1 MKTRQVAF
9 VTGAGRGIGRGIALA
24 LAKEGFIVAGNGR
37 SFNPE
42 DTHKGLFEVKKTIE
56 QAGGTFFPIKG
67 DVSSDQDR
75 QFMVDAII
83 QEYGHIDVLVNNAGV
98 APLKRL
104 DMLETTEESYD
115 RVMDINLKG
124 PFFLTQMIAN
134 KMIEYKK
141 SHMQSEPKII
151 FITSISVYYS
161 SPSRAEYCLSKAG
174 LSNVSMLFAHR
185 LSENGINVYEIR
197 PGIIATDMTAGVKNK
212 YDKLIAEGLI
222 PQNRWGTPE
231 DVGKSAAAL
240 TRGDFSYA
248 TGTIIEAGGGMHI
261 QRL

>member
-1 MKTRQVAF
+1 MKLKQVAL
-9 VTGAGRGIGRGIALA
+9 VTGAGRGIGRGIALT

-42 DTHKGLFEVKKTIE
+42 NTNKGLFEVKETIE

-67 DVSSDQDR
+67 DVSSGQDR

-83 QEYGHIDVLVNNAGV
+83 QKYGHIDVLVNNAGV
-98 APLKRL
+98 APQKRL
-104 DMLETTEESYD
+104 DILKTTEESYD

-141 SHMQSEPKII
+141 RHLQTEPKII
-151 FITSISVYYS
+151 FVTSISVYFS
-161 SPSRAEYCLSKAG
+161 SPSRAEYCISKAG

-185 LSENGINVYEIR
+185 LAENGINVYEIR
-197 PGIIATDMTAGVKNK
+197 PGIIATDMTAGVKEK

-231 DVGKSAAAL
+231 DVGKSVAAL

>member
-1 MKTRQVAF
+1 MKSKQVAF

-42 DTHKGLFEVKKTIE
+42 DTNKGLFEVKKTIE
-56 QAGGTFFPIKG
+56 QAGGTFLPIKG
-67 DVSSDQDR
+67 DVSSGQDR

-83 QEYGHIDVLVNNAGV
+83 QKYGHVDVLVNNAGV

-124 PFFLTQMIAN
+124 PFFLTQKIAN
-134 KMIEYKK
+134 RMIEYKK
-141 SHMQSEPKII
+141 SHLQSEPKII
-151 FITSISVYYS
+151 FVTSISVYFS
-161 SPSRAEYCLSKAG
+161 SPSRAEYCISKAG
-174 LSNVSMLFAHR
+174 LSSVSMLFTHR
-185 LSENGINVYEIR
+185 LAENGINVYEIR
-197 PGIIATDMTAGVKNK
+197 PGIIATDMTAGVKEK

-231 DVGKSAAAL
+231 DVGKSVAAL
-240 TRGDFSYA
+240 TRGDFPYA

-261 QRL
+261 HRL

>member
-1 MKTRQVAF
+1 MKSKQVAF

-42 DTHKGLFEVKKTIE
+42 NTNKGLFEVKKTIE
-56 QAGGTFFPIKG
+56 KADGTFFPIKG
-67 DVSSDQDR
+67 DVSSGQDR
-75 QFMVDAII
+75 QFMVDTII
-83 QEYGHIDVLVNNAGV
+83 QKYGNIDVLVNNAGV
-98 APLKRL
+98 APQKRL

-115 RVMDINLKG
+115 QVMDINLKG
-124 PFFLTQMIAN
+124 PFFLTQKIAN

-141 SHMQSEPKII
+141 SHLQSEPKII
-151 FITSISVYYS
+151 FVTSISAYFS
-161 SPSRAEYCLSKAG
+161 SPSRAEYCISKAG
-174 LSNVSMLFAHR
+174 LSSVSMLFAHR
-185 LSENGINVYEIR
+185 LAENGVNVYEIR
-197 PGIIATDMTAGVKNK
+197 PGIITTDMTAGVKEK

-231 DVGKSAAAL
+231 DVGKSVAAL

-248 TGTIIEAGGGMHI
+248 TGTVIEASGGMQIH
-261 QRL
+261 RL

>member
-1 MKTRQVAF
+1 MKSKQVAF

-24 LAKEGFIVAGNGR
+24 LAKDGFIVAGNGR

-42 DTHKGLFEVKKTIE
+42 DTKKGLFEIKKTIE

-67 DVSSDQDR
+67 DVSSSENR
-75 QFMVDAII
+75 QYMVDAII
-83 QEYGHIDVLVNNAGV
+83 QKYGRIDVLVNNAGV

-124 PFFLTQMIAN
+124 PFFITQMIVK

-141 SHMQSEPKII
+141 NNPRAEPKII
-151 FITSISVYYS
+151 FVTSISVYFS
-161 SPSRAEYCLSKAG
+161 SPSRAEYCISKAG
-174 LSNVSMLFAHR
+174 LSNVSALFAHR
-185 LSENGINVYEIR
+185 LAEYGIYVYEIR
-197 PGIIATDMTAGVKNK
+197 PGIIATDMTAGVKKK

-222 PQNRWGTPE
+222 PQNRWGTPA
-231 DVGKSAAAL
+231 DIGKSVAAL
-240 TRGDFSYA
+240 ARGEFPYA
-248 TGTIIEAGGGMHI
+248 TGSIIEASGGMQIH
-261 QRL
+261 RL